1 MRPRADRSRRRVASL
16 PVIAALVV
24 AGCGG
29 GSGDADGP
37 GATSA
42 ADAPAAATS
51 VPDDAGSAGGEGAT
65 LSGVVREPAPEVD
78 AATLP
83 SLTEPGAEVTFRARP
98 GHVQVVYFG
107 FTNCPDVCPTTLA
120 DLTVALRRLDE
131 ERPGASERVDVVMV
145 TVDPARDL
153 DVLPDY
159 IRSFVPGAAAAGT
172 VDDDALRAAAD
183 PFGVSYEVRALD
195 DGTVEVD
202 HSPFLYAVDD
212 EGRLAVSWQFGV
224 SKDDLAHDLG
234 VLLDRASA

>member
-1 MRPRADRSRRRVASL
+1 MRPRPERSRRVPA
-16 PVIAALVV
+16 AALVAVGLAV

-29 GSGDADGP
+29 GSDPAADGP
-37 GATSA
+37 PSTGAI
-42 ADAPAAATS
+42 ADGTALA
-51 VPDDAGSAGGEGAT
+51 
-65 LSGVVREPAPEVD
+65 GVVREPAPEVD
-78 AATLP
+78 GAPLP
-83 SLTEPGAEVTFRARP
+83 SLTEPGAEVTLRAEP

-120 DLTVALRRLDE
+120 DLTVALRLLDE

-159 IRSFVPGAAAAGT
+159 IRSFVPGATALGT
-172 VDDDALRAAAD
+172 DDDAALRAAAD
-183 PFGVSYEVRALD
+183 PFGVSYEVRTLD
-195 DGTVEVD
+195 DGSVEVD

-212 EGRLAVSWQFGV
+212 AGRLAVSWQFGV

-234 VLLDRASA
+234 VLLDRAGT